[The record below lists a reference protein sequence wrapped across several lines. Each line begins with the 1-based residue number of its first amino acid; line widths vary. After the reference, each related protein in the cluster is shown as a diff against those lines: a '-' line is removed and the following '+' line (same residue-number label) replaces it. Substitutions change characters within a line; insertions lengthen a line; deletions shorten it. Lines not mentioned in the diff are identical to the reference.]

1 MLGGQHVETT
11 LNRPANERIKA
22 FAHFVVGGV
31 GQTISAWLA
40 GDVGLSPA
48 ELVDQ
53 ISAMVDELAK
63 PRLFRD

>member
-1 MLGGQHVETT
+1 
-11 LNRPANERIKA
+11 
-22 FAHFVVGGV
+22 VVGGV

-53 ISAMVDELAK
+53 ISAMIDELGK